1 LYPLSGKALSPSL
14 DSANSKICAESPL
27 KEQAVVLSAASKKV
41 RAFSPSLTP
50 LKRVAA
56 QDGTNFGLLSSCDGG
71 QPSSLN
77 EELGIDSQQCTLES
91 TDGHYTAASAF
102 ASRANEL
109 AAMRTMMFY
118 HEYEPIVEENESKLS
133 SQGDIRTDM
142 SNTEESFVID
152 VHQYIEFCDEVGEE
166 AQESREE
173 MVMARTRSISL
184 QEV

>member
-1 LYPLSGKALSPSL
+1 
-14 DSANSKICAESPL
+14 
-27 KEQAVVLSAASKKV
+27 
-41 RAFSPSLTP
+41 
-50 LKRVAA
+50 
-56 QDGTNFGLLSSCDGG
+56 
-71 QPSSLN
+71 
-77 EELGIDSQQCTLES
+77 
-91 TDGHYTAASAF
+91 
-102 ASRANEL
+102 
-109 AAMRTMMFY
+109 MMFY